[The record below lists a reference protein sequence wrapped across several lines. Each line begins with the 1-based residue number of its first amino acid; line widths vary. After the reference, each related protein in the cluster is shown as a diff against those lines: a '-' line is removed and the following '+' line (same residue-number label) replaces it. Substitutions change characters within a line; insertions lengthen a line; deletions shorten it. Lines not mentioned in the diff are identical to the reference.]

1 MGSRCWRVNH
11 ANDRS
16 RLMDLQW
23 MLSILMALCK
33 SKVCQSCYYSIVIS
47 DLQSIWFYLPFFESV
62 LQNMQ
67 LRKLRLKF
75 STRNKSLSIVLKIIL
90 FCILMFVVSINMF
103 LSILSST
110 FQNINI
116 SILVKVNFSF

>member
-23 MLSILMALCK
+23 MLSILMTFCK

-47 DLQSIWFYLPFFESV
+47 DLQTIWFYLPSFESV

-75 STRNKSLSIVLKIIL
+75 STRNKSMSIILKIIL
-90 FCILMFVVSINMF
+90 FCILIFVVSLNMF
-103 LSILSST
+103 LSILSSV

-116 SILVKVNFSF
+116 SILVTVNFSF